1 MMRKNYIICLL
12 LLMKLGVSNSQNVV
26 EEFEMPS
33 HNFIK
38 YNKSI
43 INPSLSVFNT
53 RRSEVLLYHR
63 NQWSELKDS
72 PKTYFINY
80 SGKNEEKSGYGLS
93 IYQKNVGI
101 WKSIGA
107 IANYTRG
114 VELSENSA
122 LAVGFNVIGFSSGL
136 DTGKIIVGEA
146 DPLLDQY
153 VKTNMVIIN
162 PGVSLKLN
170 RLNIGV
176 SAENIFDY
184 NFSSKKSQTPFG
196 NKTYSGHLMF
206 TSEKSESD
214 NLFENS
220 YFSLITRGKY
230 TTGKEIEYSGGA
242 IYELPKA
249 GWLQASYSNI
259 FGVSAG
265 AGFNITYNLSLGY
278 NYEKTIK
285 NTLTTIGA
293 THEIYL
299 SYSFDKNENKEV
311 AVKNTEQEQERLKT
325 LEQEEIQRFKKKV
338 YEKEIVETDK
348 ITVDKMNDFVK
359 KAEESK
365 LNYLILPEKNTGVK
379 KGYYLISSVYTEN
392 YKAVNK
398 VNELKQK
405 GLFKSGYF
413 TTSSGQINYVFVE
426 RYEKLEDAKK
436 AYSTKYNN
444 KYKETMWILPIL

>member
-1 MMRKNYIICLL
+1 MKKNYIICLL
-12 LLMKLGVSNSQNVV
+12 LLLKLGVSNAQNIV
-26 EEFEMPS
+26 ETFEMPS
-33 HNFIK
+33 QNFIK

-43 INPSLSVFNT
+43 VNPALSIFNT

-63 NQWSELKDS
+63 NQWSELKDA

-80 SGKNEEKSGYGLS
+80 SGRNEEKSGYGIS
-93 IYQKNVGI
+93 VYQKNVGL

-114 VELSENSA
+114 VTLSEKNVLS
-122 LAVGFNVIGFSSGL
+122 LGFNIIGFSSGL
-136 DTGKIIVGEA
+136 DKGKIIVGEA

-153 VKTNMVIIN
+153 VKTNMVIVN

-170 RLNIGV
+170 MFNIGV
-176 SAENIFDY
+176 SAENILGY
-184 NFSSKKSQTPFG
+184 NFSSTKTPLG
-196 NKTYSGHLMF
+196 DKTYLGHLMF
-206 TSEKSESD
+206 TSEKSELE

-230 TTGKEIEYSGGA
+230 TTGKEVEYNGGA

-249 GWLQASYSNI
+249 GWLQASYSSI
-259 FGVSAG
+259 YGVSGG
-265 AGFNITYNLSLGY
+265 AGFNVTSNLSLGY

-285 NTLTTIGA
+285 NALTTIGA

-299 SYSFDKNENKEV
+299 SYSFDKNENKDV
-311 AVKNTEQEQERLKT
+311 AVKNTDKEQERLKT

-348 ITVDKMNDFVK
+348 VIVDKMNDFVK
-359 KAEESK
+359 KAEASK
-365 LNYLILPEKNTGVK
+365 LNYLILPEKNTTIK
-379 KGYYLISSVYTEN
+379 KGYYLISTVYTEN

-405 GLFKSGYF
+405 GISKCGYF
-413 TTSSGQINYVFVE
+413 TTSSGEINYVFVE
-426 RYEKLEDAKK
+426 RYEKLEDIKK
-436 AYSTKYNN
+436 AYDTKYNN
-444 KYKETMWILPIL
+444 KYKETLWILPIL